1 MLLAESSALP
11 GPSMRTL
18 RLSTPS
24 FLGAVIYEDS
34 KPLYTLE
41 TEDFE
46 TVLSRHSDKSAGSMA
61 QVATVSW
68 SELESPDSSPVD
80 SPSSLTSRFLQSWT
94 SRDSKEERGVAVQVN
109 GRHMKQGELLKSSP
123 LGRSVNFPD
132 EIR

>member
-18 RLSTPS
+18 RLSTQS

-41 TEDFE
+41 TEEFE
-46 TVLSRHSDKSAGSMA
+46 TVLSRNSDKGAGSVA

-68 SELESPDSSPVD
+68 SELESPDTSPVD
-80 SPSSLTSRFLQSWT
+80 SPSSITSRFLQSWT
-94 SRDSKEERGVAVQVN
+94 SKDSKEVRGVSVQVD
-109 GRHMKQGELLKSSP
+109 GRHMKQSELLKSST
-123 LGRSVNFPD
+123 LGGSVTVLK
-132 EIR
+132 